1 MTTIDIINKLA
12 AEHSLTTGRAEMI
25 ISIIVERMTE
35 RMKTEGR
42 VKINGFGEFKVIR
55 NRLSS
60 MIMKDQMLTKNRIT
74 FEPSTE
80 FLSAINVT

>member
-35 RMKTEGR
+35 RMKAEGR

-55 NRLSS
+55 NSLSS
-60 MIMKDQMLTKNRIT
+60 MIMNDRMLTRKRVT
-74 FEPSTE
+74 FEPSAE
-80 FLSAINVT
+80 FLSAINAT